1 MVHPNFCK
9 DTDFSWL
16 EQKLA
21 EENSLKTFTKKINNS
36 R

>member
-9 DTDFSWL
+9 DTYFSWL

-21 EENSLKTFTKKINNS
+21 EEKIETRWMKNGV
-36 R
+36 